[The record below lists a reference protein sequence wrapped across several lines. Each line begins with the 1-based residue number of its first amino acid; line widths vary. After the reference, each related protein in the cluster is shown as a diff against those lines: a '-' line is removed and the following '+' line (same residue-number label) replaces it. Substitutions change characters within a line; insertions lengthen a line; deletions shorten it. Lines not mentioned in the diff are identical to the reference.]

1 MASGVARFR
10 QAINA
15 ARSLHPD
22 VLSQSQK
29 LRLYALFRQ
38 SQGPADDVPPAEK
51 NALAQA
57 KWEAWR
63 DVKGLSQAE
72 AMDAYSE
79 IIEGLVAMMA
89 AFDDG
94 GDADESP
101 QDTAIGQRS
110 QNGLSAAAA
119 ADEDEDEDEDEDD
132 EDESEDDDEFE
143 VTQTVWST
151 ESVSVPPGGTFEV
164 PLAFDASSRCT
175 YSFSVV
181 EGSTGPVGFSIGG
194 AEGGKLV
201 SLYKND
207 GEGSFEV
214 SLPQALSS
222 AVLTAVID
230 NTASTFS
237 SIEVTARVCLEPL
250 AELHALENYRARAAL
265 RGLIARKR
273 ATLEAHTRT
282 YAKVGREAQELAAR
296 AARLRE
302 ELARAEGDIKIKYKQ
317 LEQGA
322 EMAEI
327 MGQEIHELDC
337 QLRAA
342 P

>member
-110 QNGLSAAAA
+110 QNGLSA
-119 ADEDEDEDEDEDD
+119 
-132 EDESEDDDEFE
+132 
-143 VTQTVWST
+143 
-151 ESVSVPPGGTFEV
+151 VSHKS
-164 PLAFDASSRCT
+164 PLS
-175 YSFSVV
+175 
-181 EGSTGPVGFSIGG
+181 
-194 AEGGKLV
+194 
-201 SLYKND
+201 
-207 GEGSFEV
+207 
-214 SLPQALSS
+214 QAPI
-222 AVLTAVID
+222 A
-230 NTASTFS
+230 
-237 SIEVTARVCLEPL
+237 PL
-250 AELHALENYRARAAL
+250 
-265 RGLIARKR
+265 
-273 ATLEAHTRT
+273 
-282 YAKVGREAQELAAR
+282 
-296 AARLRE
+296 
-302 ELARAEGDIKIKYKQ
+302 
-317 LEQGA
+317 
-322 EMAEI
+322 
-327 MGQEIHELDC
+327 
-337 QLRAA
+337 
-342 P
+342 